1 LLLVL
6 GLGPTAA
13 RAQDDAGP
21 PPIIDSTQV
30 KQMEK
35 YENLYQGQFTPGSGF
50 DIIRTARGSLN
61 ISVYGLFRYINQT
74 PAQQNFT
81 DHLGRPRTAK
91 ARNDI
96 NWHRSM
102 VWLTGWFVDP
112 KFRYNLTAWSLAS
125 TEQTLVFGNLRY
137 LMSEKM
143 TFGVGISPNLTV
155 RSLQGS
161 WPFWAGSDRLMNE
174 EFLRG
179 GFASGAWATGRIRRV
194 FYTVAVDRS
203 ISQLGNTV
211 GDDTRDYAW
220 SGSLWTQPTT
230 GEYGPRGG
238 FGDLEHHEQLATQ
251 FGMSA
256 ATSRESRYAPDTN
269 SPKAT
274 QIKLSDSVNPFETG
288 ALANGVTVNRLLYRE
303 IAFDAGFKYKGFS
316 FQSEYSLRELSDF
329 EADGPLPLS
338 RINDRAFFAEAMHMV
353 VPKYLGIYAVGSKV
367 YDEFDRRPW
376 ELGGGASVY
385 PFGRRNWR
393 LNLHVLHVEKS
404 PAASNFGYYTGG
416 MTGTILSL
424 GTDILL

>member
-1 LLLVL
+1 MSLITSREGFPMNRIWQFGGRRACAVWLVGL
-6 GLGPTAA
+6 GLALAPVAA

-21 PPIIDSTQV
+21 PPLSDSSQV

-50 DIIRTARGSLN
+50 DIIHTARGSLN
-61 ISVYGLFRYINQT
+61 ISVYGLFRYINQM

-161 WPFWAGSDRLMNE
+161 WPFWAGSDRVMNE

-179 GFASGAWATGRIRRV
+179 GFASGAWATGKIRRV
-194 FYTVAVDRS
+194 FYTVAVD
-203 ISQLGNTV
+203 QHQP
-211 GDDTRDYAW
+211 AW
-220 SGSLWTQPTT
+220 
-230 GEYGPRGG
+230 
-238 FGDLEHHEQLATQ
+238 EH
-251 FGMSA
+251 
-256 ATSRESRYAPDTN
+256 R
-269 SPKAT
+269 
-274 QIKLSDSVNPFETG
+274 
-288 ALANGVTVNRLLYRE
+288 
-303 IAFDAGFKYKGFS
+303 
-316 FQSEYSLRELSDF
+316 
-329 EADGPLPLS
+329 
-338 RINDRAFFAEAMHMV
+338 
-353 VPKYLGIYAVGSKV
+353 
-367 YDEFDRRPW
+367 
-376 ELGGGASVY
+376 
-385 PFGRRNWR
+385 GRRQPR
-393 LNLHVLHVEKS
+393 HGLQRQRVD
-404 PAASNFGYYTGG
+404 AAHHR
-416 MTGTILSL
+416 
-424 GTDILL
+424 